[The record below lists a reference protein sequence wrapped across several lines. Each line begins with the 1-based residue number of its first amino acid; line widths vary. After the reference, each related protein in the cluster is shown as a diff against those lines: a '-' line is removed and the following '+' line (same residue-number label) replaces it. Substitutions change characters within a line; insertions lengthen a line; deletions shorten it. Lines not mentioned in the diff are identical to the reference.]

1 MGPRQTHNGKATDVQ
16 SASTLSALPELTGS
30 RYFDAWQ
37 LDAVALVVIVAMGA
51 AYGYGVRRRLRAGE
65 PWSLWRVAAFYV
77 MGLGT
82 LVIATMS
89 SLAVYDRVLFWPAA
103 VQNILLDLFAPLG
116 LALGDPIGLTAVDGR
131 VRRAFVSRPVR
142 ALTYPLVSSVL
153 VLASELSIY
162 FTPYFATALGNSAV
176 RQLMH
181 LQLLLTGCLFVLPML
196 SRQEL
201 LPSWCSHPV
210 RAALVF
216 FDGLF
221 DSVPGIVVM
230 TSGTL
235 VAGHWYSA
243 HPRTWGPSIQHDQML
258 GGGLMLTLAE
268 LVALPFLLLVFLEWW
283 RAEREK
289 TAALDARL
297 DREALAAATAVP
309 APGPAKAA
317 AADSAAA
324 APAPAAPAVPESTR
338 PWWETDQGEVG
349 MRMRRQR

>member
-1 MGPRQTHNGKATDVQ
+1 M
-16 SASTLSALPELTGS
+16 ASPQALPELTGS
-30 RYFDAWQ
+30 RFLDSWQ
-37 LDAVALVVIVAMGA
+37 IDGPALAVILLLGA
-51 AYGYGVRRRLRAGE
+51 AYAYGVRRAGRAGE
-65 PWSLWRVAAFYV
+65 RWPLWRTAAFYV
-77 MGLGT
+77 LGLGT
-82 LVIATMS
+82 LAFATMS
-89 SLAVYDRVLFWPAA
+89 ALAVYDKVLFWPAA
-103 VQNILLDLFAPLG
+103 VQNILLDLFVPLG
-116 LALGDPIGLTAVDGR
+116 LALGDPLALASRDGR
-131 VRRAFVSRPVR
+131 LNRAFGSRAVR

-153 VLASELSIY
+153 VLASELTIY
-162 FTPYFATALGNSAV
+162 FTPYFATALGNGFV

-235 VAGHWYSA
+235 VAGHWYRD
-243 HPRTWGPSIQHDQML
+243 HPRTWGPSVRHDQML

-268 LVALPFLLLVFLEWW
+268 LVALPFLLLVFLEWA
-283 RAEREK
+283 REERTR

-297 DREALAAATAVP
+297 DREAELAGVP
-309 APGPAKAA
+309 AKPPAPTGTTTASAGPP
-317 AADSAAA
+317 AA
-324 APAPAAPAVPESTR
+324 APPALPEMTR

-349 MRMRRQR
+349 MRMRGES